1 MLSCSMDG
9 TVRLWGVST
18 SACYRVYRSHAPG
31 AWVKSVLFTPD
42 GRGFVSAGLD
52 HRYALLVHVP
62 LCMPSRVCVC
72 VLCVVHGVRCGG
84 TEWFCGPWLLTQNNQ
99 RVCGWVTMIIFVRT
113 RYGCLC
119 VFHEPGLA
127 HPQPGHACNTV
138 ALAAHGQ
145 SLLSTGRD
153 CKLRHWNLAIAS
165 TKPHPHGGAKPG
177 ANTPSAE
184 DVPAEQ
190 RARSGNLSSGLRWE
204 RTMPMSA
211 WYGATL

>member
-1 MLSCSMDG
+1 M
-9 TVRLWGVST
+9 
-18 SACYRVYRSHAPG
+18 
-31 AWVKSVLFTPD
+31 
-42 GRGFVSAGLD
+42 
-52 HRYALLVHVP
+52 
-62 LCMPSRVCVC
+62 
-72 VLCVVHGVRCGG
+72 
-84 TEWFCGPWLLTQNNQ
+84 
-99 RVCGWVTMIIFVRT
+99 
-113 RYGCLC
+113 
-119 VFHEPGLA
+119 FHEPGLA
-127 HPQPGHACNTV
+127 HPQPGHACTTV

-211 WYGATL
+211 WYGATVHSAAGEPAGWLTDTAVGLGWIGCQGKYCGMGAGRSTHCLWVHQQQCACVHPERRAAPPDPRAQHGRASGRAACLF